1 MIKAF
6 NRFFNAQKEEVDMS
20 KTKEQEVS
28 AKELESMQVDSE
40 MSSALTAAMELN
52 ASQVAMIA
60 ELTSKYEAAQAALS
74 EIEQSKENLIAEQLA
89 AKLQSRKEKVESLI
103 GTVKAPA
110 LLSAT
115 EALDD
120 TSFAAVLQAV
130 TASVDQ
136 ESKSELFREVGA
148 SGSVDGEQVQES
160 GVASLIKSKYNK

>member
-1 MIKAF
+1 MLDALRK
-6 NRFFNAQKEEVDMS
+6 RFFTPVEGKPEMQQEETQAKLLDVDN
-20 KTKEQEVS
+20 T
-28 AKELESMQVDSE
+28 
-40 MSSALTAAMELN
+40 
-52 ASQVAMIA
+52 A
-60 ELTSKYEAAQAALS
+60 ELATALAALALQTEAFAELSSKYEAVQSQLA
-74 EIEQSKENLIAEQLA
+74 EIESAKADLVAEQLA

-130 TASVDQ
+130 QSSVEN